1 MSIRSGLSGSSAP
14 SERTRVRRNALRAQ
28 YNQQT
33 ILEVLQSHSL
43 CTVAYVVA
51 GEAAPRIIP
60 QLYFVQDNFL
70 YLHGNRQSALL
81 NHLLDGGEVAISVLL
96 VDGIVVARSGFHCS
110 MNYRSVSLFGAGELV
125 EGAEKAAALDLF
137 VEALIPG
144 HNEHARPPT
153 SAESAATS
161 VVRIPLGEM
170 SAKIRAGDPGD
181 PTEDLARDTWAGT
194 IPAGYLMGEPV
205 PSKDLKESIPVP
217 DYIKSVEFG
226 G

>member
-1 MSIRSGLSGSSAP
+1 MSIWSGLSGSSAP

-125 EGAEKAAALDLF
+125 EGAEKAAALDLS
-137 VEALIPG
+137 LI
-144 HNEHARPPT
+144 H
-153 SAESAATS
+153 
-161 VVRIPLGEM
+161 I
-170 SAKIRAGDPGD
+170 
-181 PTEDLARDTWAGT
+181 
-194 IPAGYLMGEPV
+194 
-205 PSKDLKESIPVP
+205 
-217 DYIKSVEFG
+217 
-226 G
+226 

>member
-1 MSIRSGLSGSSAP
+1 MSIWSGLSGSSAP

-51 GEAAPRIIP
+51 GEVAPRIIP

-110 MNYRSVSLFGAGELV
+110 MN
-125 EGAEKAAALDLF
+125 
-137 VEALIPG
+137 
-144 HNEHARPPT
+144 
-153 SAESAATS
+153 
-161 VVRIPLGEM
+161 
-170 SAKIRAGDPGD
+170 
-181 PTEDLARDTWAGT
+181 
-194 IPAGYLMGEPV
+194 
-205 PSKDLKESIPVP
+205 
-217 DYIKSVEFG
+217 
-226 G
+226 

>member
-51 GEAAPRIIP
+51 GEVAPRIIP
-60 QLYFVQDNFL
+60 QLYFVKDDFL

-96 VDGIVVARSGFHCS
+96 VDGIVVTRSGFHCS
-110 MNYRSVSLFGAGELV
+110 MNYRAVSLFGAGQLV
-125 EGAEKAAALDLF
+125 EGEAKAVALDLF
-137 VEALIPG
+137 VEALIAG
-144 HNEHARPPT
+144 HN
-153 SAESAATS
+153 
-161 VVRIPLGEM
+161 
-170 SAKIRAGDPGD
+170 
-181 PTEDLARDTWAGT
+181 
-194 IPAGYLMGEPV
+194 
-205 PSKDLKESIPVP
+205 
-217 DYIKSVEFG
+217 
-226 G
+226 

>member
-144 HNEHARPPT
+144 H
-153 SAESAATS
+153 S
-161 VVRIPLGEM
+161 
-170 SAKIRAGDPGD
+170 
-181 PTEDLARDTWAGT
+181 
-194 IPAGYLMGEPV
+194 
-205 PSKDLKESIPVP
+205 
-217 DYIKSVEFG
+217 
-226 G
+226 

>member
-1 MSIRSGLSGSSAP
+1 MYKRQ
-14 SERTRVRRNALRAQ
+14 Q

-144 HNEHARPPT
+144 HSEHARPPS

-161 VVRIPLGEM
+161 VVLSLIH
-170 SAKIRAGDPGD
+170 I
-181 PTEDLARDTWAGT
+181 
-194 IPAGYLMGEPV
+194 
-205 PSKDLKESIPVP
+205 
-217 DYIKSVEFG
+217 
-226 G
+226 

>member
-1 MSIRSGLSGSSAP
+1 MSIWSGLSGSSAP

-51 GEAAPRIIP
+51 GEVAPRIIP

-110 MNYRSVSLFGAGELV
+110 MNYRSVSLFGAGQSV
-125 EGAEKAAALDLF
+125 EGGAKAEALDLF

-144 HNEHARPPT
+144 HNEYA
-153 SAESAATS
+153 
-161 VVRIPLGEM
+161 
-170 SAKIRAGDPGD
+170 
-181 PTEDLARDTWAGT
+181 
-194 IPAGYLMGEPV
+194 
-205 PSKDLKESIPVP
+205 
-217 DYIKSVEFG
+217 
-226 G
+226 